1 MLTKERR
8 RELELQLQDAKRIG
22 DKATQE
28 EIEAVLGDVFS
39 RERNDTERPAKP

>member
-1 MLTKERR
+1 MTPERR

-28 EIEAVLGDVFS
+28 EIEAVLEEEDKK
-39 RERNDTERPAKP
+39 RNAKHPAKP